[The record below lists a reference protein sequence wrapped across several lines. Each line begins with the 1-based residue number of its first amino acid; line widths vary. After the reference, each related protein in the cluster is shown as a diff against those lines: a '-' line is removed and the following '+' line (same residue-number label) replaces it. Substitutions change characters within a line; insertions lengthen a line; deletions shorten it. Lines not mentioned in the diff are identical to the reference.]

1 MKLKKK
7 IEKKISF
14 EIVDKDKLIEKIIE
28 DKTEFGDEQIC
39 TNCKNKLEDY
49 LYDY

>member
-1 MKLKKK
+1 M
-7 IEKKISF
+7 EKKISF

-28 DKTEFGDEQIC
+28 DKTEFRDEQIC